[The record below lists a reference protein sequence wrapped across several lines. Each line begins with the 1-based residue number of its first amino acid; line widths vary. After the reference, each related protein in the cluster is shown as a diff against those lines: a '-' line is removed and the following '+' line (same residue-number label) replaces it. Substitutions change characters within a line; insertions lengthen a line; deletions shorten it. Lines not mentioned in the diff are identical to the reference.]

1 MLVVP
6 RYGMV
11 SSHIQP
17 QGTHAI
23 AKRFPCLGEIH
34 RAFIDRQRVFFTA
47 SAGPNTRVNVSPRAA
62 DAFRVLD
69 DRTVAYLDRT
79 GSGNETAAHVRA
91 GGRLTVM
98 FCVFDGPPNILR
110 LYGRGEVLH
119 RDSQAFADVLRASF
133 GGKTPLGTPQIIRVD
148 VDLVQT
154 SCGFGVPLFDFWAS
168 ARRSTDGLR
177 RKARPVS
184 TRTGVRRT

>member
-23 AKRFPCLGEIH
+23 AKRCPCLGEIH

-47 SAGPNTRVNVSPRAA
+47 SAGPNTRVNVSPRAT

-79 GSGNETAAHVRA
+79 GSGNETAAHLRA

-98 FCVFDGPPNILR
+98 FCAFDGPPDILR

-119 RDSQAFADVLRASF
+119 RHGQAFADVLRASF
-133 GGKTPLGTPQIIRVD
+133 GGKTPLGTRQIIRVD

-154 SCGFGVPLFDFWAS
+154 SCGFGVPLFDDRG
-168 ARRSTDGLR
+168 ARV
-177 RKARPVS
+177 ARPMD
-184 TRTGVRRT
+184 